1 MSPGVCVCI
10 SQAADMA
17 QQVKAAVTSPDNL
30 SSIPGT
36 HIVDEKNWLLWVVL
50 WPPHTIAYGHP
61 YTYIQITI
69 VKNKKLIFSISVL
82 FLLFPGFFYL
92 VICIYGSSISVY
104 ELIAYF
110 LLATNN
116 IPFNGDINFLFIHFM
131 KVFSKYE

>member
-17 QQVKAAVTSPDNL
+17 QQVKAAVTSPDDL

-36 HIVDEKNWLLWVVL
+36 HMVDEKNWLLWVVL
-50 WPPHTIAYGHP
+50 WPPHTIAYGYP
-61 YTYIQITI
+61 YTNIQITI

-82 FLLFPGFFYL
+82 YLLFPGFFYL

-116 IPFNGDINFLFIHFM
+116 IPFNEDINFFIYSFHESF
-131 KVFSKYE
+131 